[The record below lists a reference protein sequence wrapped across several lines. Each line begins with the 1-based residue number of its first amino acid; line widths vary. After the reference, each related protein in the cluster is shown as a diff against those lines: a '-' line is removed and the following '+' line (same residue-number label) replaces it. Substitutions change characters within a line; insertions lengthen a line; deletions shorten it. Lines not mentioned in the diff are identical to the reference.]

1 MSSRKIRLVSD
12 QVDDREVRIIIRELD
27 GILKGGI
34 DGDVVEFGCYVGTT
48 SLFIRQLL
56 VDHKSEK
63 MFHVYDSFKGL
74 PDKQLQDTS
83 TAGDQ
88 FKKGELTASKAMLIK
103 NFKQYG
109 LQTPI
114 IHAGWFEELTDK
126 DIPKKISFA
135 FLDGDYYSSIATSLR
150 LITPHLAPRAR
161 IIVDDYHSEALPGA
175 AKATNEWISVQPHAT
190 LRVEHSLA
198 IIILNRPPIM

>member
-48 SLFIRQLL
+48 SLFIRQVLINN
-56 VDHKSEK
+56 KSEK
-63 MFHVYDSFKGL
+63 TFHVYDSFKGL
-74 PDKQLQDTS
+74 PEKQAQDQS
-83 TAGDQ
+83 SAGDQ
-88 FKKGELTASKAMLIK
+88 FKKGELIASKATLIK

-109 LQTPI
+109 LQVPV

-126 DIPKKISFA
+126 DIPKQISFA
-135 FLDGDYYSSIATSLR
+135 FLDGDYYRSIATSLR
-150 LITPHLAPRAR
+150 LITPHLTPGAR
-161 IIVDDYHSEALPGA
+161 IIVDDYQSEALPGA
-175 AKATNEWISVQPHAT
+175 SRATDEWLSAQSHAT

-198 IIILNRPPIM
+198 IIILNRPPGM